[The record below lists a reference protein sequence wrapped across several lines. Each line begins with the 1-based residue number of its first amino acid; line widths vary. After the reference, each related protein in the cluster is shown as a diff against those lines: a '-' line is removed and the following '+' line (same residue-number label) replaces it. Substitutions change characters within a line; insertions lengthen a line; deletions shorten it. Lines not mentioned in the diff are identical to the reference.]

1 MKFYNQVLLR
11 SLEITQSQPSELRV
25 LVSDKF
31 EFPSL
36 GWDDYGRVLHV
47 PKPVKKK
54 NGFILDG
61 IIFENNDL
69 GRTLLMKTLMA
80 SVEHLSVHSLISD
93 FSLYTTWLKGK
104 DPKIAV
110 FVIDLIE
117 DLSVKVYARTK
128 LKGLLQNMALANA
141 VSYAVITPPERIN
154 STQFLL
160 QSALLSFFIAGR
172 YRFLL
177 PSNVKKDVLAILAS
191 LHNFERVISQRKE
204 KPGNNFWWV
213 DDEIKGM
220 KIKLADAIYKR
231 IAKYGPPKETVYL
244 PYTDAHEQVERVNEE
259 LTLQI
264 GRSIDIVADT
274 FRTLGLQLTCDKS
287 VQAMLGTSL
296 REEASNLLYDL
307 VMEEKWKSSI
317 IANYTNLAKNT
328 EFDGLIFPEEDF
340 AAYARTYTQYAGAIR
355 KIVERIKMLKNDL
368 DEVPNQEIGQID
380 VQTAIQAIAAQKMTS
395 NIFIRDDFLNKNE
408 AWGIL
413 LDTSKSL
420 KPFSTTA
427 KEMALCL
434 SEVAKELIPDRQSWG
449 LYAFSNKFAVVK
461 EMSEDYSQN
470 VKARIGGL
478 GQGGL
483 SYIPDALQLTANIVA
498 SAGKD
503 HNYVLV
509 ISDGLPAG
517 YANIEAKLD
526 KTVKEVMRAGITI
539 ISVGLGSNGLQKY
552 IRGTSLKA
560 DSAYDLMSK
569 FTKTYYTLATS

>member
-11 SLEITQSQPSELRV
+11 SLEITQNQPMELRV

-36 GWDDYGRVLHV
+36 GWDNYGRVLHV
-47 PKPVKKK
+47 PKPVKRK
-54 NGFILDG
+54 NDFILEKV
-61 IIFENNDL
+61 IFENNDL

-80 SVEHLSVHSLISD
+80 SVEHLSVHAIISD
-93 FSLYTTWLKGK
+93 FSLYTTWLNGK

-117 DLSVKVYARTK
+117 DLCVKIYARSK
-128 LKGLLQNMALANA
+128 LKGLLENMALANA
-141 VSYAVITPPERIN
+141 VSYSVITPAERIN

-177 PSNVKKDVLAILAS
+177 PSSVKKDVLAILAS
-191 LHNFERVISQRKE
+191 LHNFEKTILQRKE
-204 KPGNNFWWV
+204 KPANNFWWI
-213 DDEIKGM
+213 DDEIKNM

-231 IAKYGPPKETVYL
+231 LAKYGSPKETVYL

-264 GRSIDIVADT
+264 GRSINVMADT
-274 FRTLGLQLTCDKS
+274 FRALGLQLTSDKS
-287 VQAMLGTSL
+287 VQAMLGNSF
-296 REEASNLLYDL
+296 REEASSLLYDL
-307 VMEEKWKSSI
+307 VMEEKWKSTI
-317 IANYTNLAKNT
+317 IENYTNLAKNT

-340 AAYARTYTQYAGAIR
+340 AEYARTYTQYAGSIR
-355 KIVERIKMLKNDL
+355 KIIERVRMLKNDL
-368 DEVPNQEIGQID
+368 DEIPNQEVGQID
-380 VQTAIQAIAAQKMTS
+380 IQTAIQAIASQKMTN
-395 NIFIRDDFLNKNE
+395 NIFIHDDFLNKNE

-413 LDTSKSL
+413 LDMSNSL
-420 KPFSTTA
+420 KPFSITA

-434 SEVAKELIPDRQSWG
+434 SEVAKELIPDMQSWG
-449 LYAFSNKFAVVK
+449 LYAFSNKFTVVK
-461 EMSEDYSQN
+461 DLHEDYSQN

-483 SYIPDALQLTANIVA
+483 SYIPDALQLGAHIVA

-503 HNYVLV
+503 HNYLFV
-509 ISDGLPAG
+509 ISDGLPSG
-517 YANIEAKLD
+517 YTNIETKLE
-526 KTVKEVMRAGITI
+526 KTVKEIMRAGITI
-539 ISVGLGSNGLQKY
+539 VSIGLGSNGLQKY
-552 IRGTSLKA
+552 IRGTSLKV

-569 FTKTYYTLATS
+569 FTKMYYSLATN